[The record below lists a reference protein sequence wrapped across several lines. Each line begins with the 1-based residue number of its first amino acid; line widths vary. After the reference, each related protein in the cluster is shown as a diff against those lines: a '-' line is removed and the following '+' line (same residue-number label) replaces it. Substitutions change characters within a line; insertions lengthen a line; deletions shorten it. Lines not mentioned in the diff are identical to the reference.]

1 MIAKPT
7 ARSRNL
13 KILLGVT
20 LGLAAALMVLLLFV
34 PDKTGRSADAEGVL
48 LYADG
53 ETRTCAVSVR
63 GTVNT
68 YAFEQNAP
76 VFDGILLLD
85 GEEIEPLYLTFA
97 GDYAAPKSDAQAHG
111 GGAVLTKELEI
122 AAHLLLDGRDCLLLA
137 PAPDEAAAQ
146 ALLTRIL
153 ANSVFARMEGWEAY
167 RK

>member
-53 ETRTCAVSVR
+53 ETRTCAVTVR

-76 VFDGILLLD
+76 VFDGVLLLD

-122 AAHLLLDGRDCLLLA
+122 AAHLLLANLPFAFRSIC
-137 PAPDEAAAQ
+137 PDSDRSHA
-146 ALLTRIL
+146 
-153 ANSVFARMEGWEAY
+153 G
-167 RK
+167 